1 MELSLDTASDM
12 ASVALSREGRLLA
25 ELTWHCERNHS
36 TELMP
41 AADGL
46 LRRLS
51 ASKEDLTA
59 VFVCIGPGG
68 YAGLRVG
75 VSTAKGLAFALEVP
89 LVGVGRLELE
99 ACAHAAYPGP
109 VCPVHRAGR
118 GELAWAVYQGP
129 IEEWREIVPPRLSRP
144 EVLLSETP
152 QGALFCG
159 EIDDELAGALAA
171 RGARV
176 ASAALSVRRAGYL
189 AELGWRRLQSGR
201 RDDPRTLVPL
211 YLREPAIGPQ
221 KP

>member
-1 MELSLDTASDM
+1 VELSLDTASDM
-12 ASVALSREGRLLA
+12 ASVALSDQGRLLA
-25 ELTWHCERNHS
+25 ELTWRCERNHS

-51 ASKEDLTA
+51 AGKEALTA

-75 VSTAKGLAFALEVP
+75 VATAKGLAFALDVP
-89 LVGVGRLELE
+89 LVGVGRLELD
-99 ACAHAAYPGP
+99 AWAHAAYPGP

-118 GELAWAVYQGP
+118 GELAWAVYHGP
-129 IEEWREIVPPRLSRP
+129 MEDWREIAPPRLSRP
-144 EVLLSETP
+144 DVLLSEAP

-171 RGARV
+171 RGERV
-176 ASAALSVRRAGYL
+176 ASTPLAVRRAGYL
-189 AELGWRRLQSGR
+189 AELGWRRLQAGR

>member
-12 ASVALSREGRLLA
+12 ASVALSRQGRLLA
-25 ELTWHCERNHS
+25 ELTWRCERNHS

-51 ASKEDLTA
+51 AGKEDLTA

-89 LVGVGRLELE
+89 LVGVGRLELD
-99 ACAHAAYPGP
+99 ACVHAAYPGP

-118 GELAWAVYQGP
+118 GELAWAVYHGP
-129 IEEWREIVPPRLSRP
+129 TEDWREMVPPRLSRP
-144 EVLLSETP
+144 DVLLSEVP
-152 QGALFCG
+152 KGALFCG

-176 ASAALSVRRAGYL
+176 ASVALSVRRAGYL
-189 AELGWRRLQSGR
+189 AELGWRRLQAGR

-211 YLREPAIGPQ
+211 YLREPAIGPR